1 MEVEILDSKELK
13 ELLIE
18 RRNKLDLSHQEVAN
32 LSGANISRQF
42 YGMIENGERRPSP
55 EVAMKLG
62 KLLGIEWTI
71 FFEVK
76 GNERLRKRVAI

>member
-1 MEVEILDSKELK
+1 MDSTELK
-13 ELLIE
+13 ELLLE
-18 RRNKLDLSHQEVAN
+18 CRSKRGLSHQDVAD

-55 EVAMKLG
+55 EVAMKLAEF
-62 KLLGIEWTI
+62 LGIEWTI

-76 GNERLRKRVAI
+76 GNERLRKKAAV

>member
-1 MEVEILDSKELK
+1 MDSKELK
-13 ELLIE
+13 ELLVQ
-18 RRNKLDLSHQEVAN
+18 RRSKLGLSHQEVAD

-55 EVAMKLG
+55 EVAMKIG

-76 GNERLRKRVAI
+76 GNERLRKRAAV